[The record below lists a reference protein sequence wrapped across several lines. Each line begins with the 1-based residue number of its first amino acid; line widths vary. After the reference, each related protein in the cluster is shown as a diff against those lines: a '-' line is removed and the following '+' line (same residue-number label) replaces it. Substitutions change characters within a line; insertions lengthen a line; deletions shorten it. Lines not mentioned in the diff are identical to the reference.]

1 MQLRRWECGCGPELC
16 FSCSEWDK
24 SRIQIISSCFPS
36 DHTIVTEISWKQLM
50 GGVFY
55 VLRFSQAGDAV
66 GNKHQ
71 RLMRERRKQ
80 QTDWKTMV
88 PIPMSVKKYSSVSKE
103 EIEYLEMTLSWLF
116 PHATMECIMGTS
128 RVTTSCLSPLPPP
141 SSWLPACLA
150 CLSTWVFHL
159 WGTVQ

>member
-1 MQLRRWECGCGPELC
+1 
-16 FSCSEWDK
+16 
-24 SRIQIISSCFPS
+24 
-36 DHTIVTEISWKQLM
+36 M

-88 PIPMSVKKYSSVSKE
+88 PTPMSVKKTSSVSKE
-103 EIEYLEMTLSWLF
+103 EIEYLE
-116 PHATMECIMGTS
+116 
-128 RVTTSCLSPLPPP
+128 
-141 SSWLPACLA
+141 
-150 CLSTWVFHL
+150 
-159 WGTVQ
+159 